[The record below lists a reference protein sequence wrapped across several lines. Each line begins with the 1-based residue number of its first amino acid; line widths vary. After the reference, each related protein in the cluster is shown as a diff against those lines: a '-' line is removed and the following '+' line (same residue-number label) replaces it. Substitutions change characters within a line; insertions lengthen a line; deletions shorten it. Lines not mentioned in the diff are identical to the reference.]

1 MDCYLAATNLSNL
14 TDGNLQAFFTGLKN
28 GEPLFTRTWDTYLNY
43 LASTVNILRMLLDCN
58 VILGG
63 YVGGYMDAYIDD
75 LRVRAARLNTFT
87 GDADYLKLCSYKNES
102 IAAGAALYFID
113 AFTNSL

>member
-1 MDCYLAATNLSNL
+1 
-14 TDGNLQAFFTGLKN
+14 
-28 GEPLFTRTWDTYLNY
+28 
-43 LASTVNILRMLLDCN
+43 MLLDCN

-63 YVGGYMDAYIDD
+63 YVGEYLDVYIDE
-75 LRVRAARLNTFT
+75 LRMRASKLNTFT
-87 GDADYLKLCSYKNES
+87 GDADYLKLCSYKKES